1 MEGIETRSRR
11 GDAGRIKLM
20 KGMTGPIFE
29 NLKMAVDTLRNNKL
43 RSFLTIFG
51 VLIGVITVM
60 LISSI
65 ISGIDTAV
73 KKEVESFGTRSIFL
87 YKMDIG
93 VRTSFPTREER
104 MRKPLTMADANAISS
119 LPTVDVAIPFLNISS
134 SFFGAQV
141 VVTGKNGKTSKAIE
155 LNGTLPEIEET
166 PGEVLVDGRWFT
178 QSESDAKANVC
189 VLGSTVASNY
199 FPYESPIGN
208 KIEIGGQDFRIV
220 GVLAE
225 REQLFGGGGGNNDQ
239 SNVIYM
245 PLETAMKLRPDAQE
259 LFIMAVAK
267 EGMLDDARSDIEELL
282 RIRRGVK
289 LGEPNNFAVQTAA
302 SIIDQFQAI
311 TAGVALAM
319 VLISSIGL
327 MIGGIGVMNIML
339 VSVTE
344 RTKEIGLRKAL
355 GARQKDILFQ
365 FLVEA
370 GTLTGLGG
378 IIGLL
383 IGWGLTFV
391 VKIFLPSYVPIWA
404 PIAGFLASVSIGLV
418 FGLFPAWKAARLDP
432 IEALRHE

>member
-1 MEGIETRSRR
+1 
-11 GDAGRIKLM
+11 
-20 KGMTGPIFE
+20 
-29 NLKMAVDTLRNNKL
+29 MAIDTLRNNKL

-93 VRTSFPTREER
+93 VRTSLPTREER
-104 MRKPLTMADANAISS
+104 MRKPLTMGDADAISQ

-134 SFFGAQV
+134 SFFGAQIA
-141 VVTGKNGKTSKAIE
+141 VTGKNGKTSRAVE
-155 LNGTLPEIEET
+155 LSGTLPEIEET
-166 PGEVLVDGRWFT
+166 PGEVLIEGRWFT
-178 QSESDAKANVC
+178 QSESDSKANVC
-189 VLGSTVASNY
+189 VIGSSVKDTY
-199 FPYESPIGN
+199 FPFENPIGN
-208 KIEIGGQDFRIV
+208 KIEIGGQDFRVI

-245 PLETAMKLRPDAQE
+245 PLGTALKIRPDAEE
-259 LFIMAVAK
+259 LFIMAIAK
-267 EGMLDDARSDIEELL
+267 EGFLDKARGDIEELL
-282 RIRRGVK
+282 RVRRNVK

-378 IIGLL
+378 IVGLL
-383 IGWGLTFV
+383 IGWLLTFA
-391 VKIFLPSYVPIWA
+391 VKAFLPSYVPLWA
-404 PIAGFLASVSIGLV
+404 PVAGFAASVTIGLV

-432 IEALRHE
+432 IDALRHE